1 MLNLYS
7 HLVAAV
13 VRRACAF
20 SEVLSRI
27 LRFLL
32 PATAHERHARTQ
44 SDGFGHDM
52 SLSEIQ
58 KRMSQTVVTFVP
70 WTEYDTTLVFGHPGD
85 ALIPSQRWSDAVIE
99 TPLMGRLGGP
109 FKVASGECIF
119 GRIADSCLVTM
130 GEGDALTVE
139 ARICLL
145 QDDPLFMRLICDLA
159 LRLRCRLYVR
169 ETRTPI
175 LPHPLALEQQLIE
188 VRALVKAPLGL
199 HPGPTFAELRRQAS
213 QPN

>member
-1 MLNLYS
+1 MLNLNF
-7 HLVAAV
+7 HLRAAIG
-13 VRRACAF
+13 RHGRAF

-27 LRFLL
+27 VRFWL
-32 PATAHERHARTQ
+32 PAPAHERHARTPN
-44 SDGFGHDM
+44 DGFGHDM

-58 KRMSQTVVTFVP
+58 KRMSQTVVSFVP

-85 ALIPSQRWSDAVIE
+85 ALIPSHRWSDAVFE

-109 FKVASGECIF
+109 FKVASGGCVF
-119 GRIADSCLVTM
+119 GRIADSCLVTTVD
-130 GEGDALTVE
+130 GDAFTVE

-175 LPHPLALEQQLIE
+175 LPHPWILEAQLIQ
-188 VRALVKAPLGL
+188 VRASIEAPLGL
-199 HPGPTFAELRRQAS
+199 DPGPTFAELRRQAS